1 MPRGFPL
8 KKLIAASL
16 LLLFTSLAPAQEK
29 TYDVPG
35 QFSFQYADGWSK
47 GVRKGGSPGE
57 LEWLV
62 STANSTASF
71 HAVLA
76 HADFSYDDWLRRT
89 IKQAS
94 PERSLASKSEFVTA
108 SGDKGYKLVWSI
120 KATNGQALTSYS
132 YMFKGKGDSQ
142 LQLSGMVDTPN
153 AAKFELAFDGFA
165 KSLVVSTGK

>member
-1 MPRGFPL
+1 L
-8 KKLIAASL
+8 KKLIALAAL
-16 LLLFTSLAPAQEK
+16 LVLFTSLAPAQEK

-35 QFSFQYADGWSK
+35 AFSFQYSDGWSK
-47 GVRKGGSPGE
+47 GARKGGAPGE

-62 STANSTASF
+62 STVDPTCSF

-89 IKQAS
+89 IHQAT
-94 PERSLASKSEFVTA
+94 PERSLAAKSEFVTN
-108 SGDKGYKLVWSI
+108 SGEKGYKLVWSI
-120 KATNGQALTSYS
+120 KAPDGKSLTSYN

-153 AAKFELAFDGFA
+153 AVKFEPAFDSFA
-165 KSLVVSTGK
+165 KSLVIPKGK